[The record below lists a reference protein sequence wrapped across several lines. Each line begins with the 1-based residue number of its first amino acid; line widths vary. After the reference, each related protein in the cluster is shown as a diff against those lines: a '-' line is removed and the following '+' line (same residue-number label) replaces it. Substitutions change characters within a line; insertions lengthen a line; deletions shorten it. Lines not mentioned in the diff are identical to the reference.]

1 VTADGT
7 VVFERRIVTR
17 AEQFAS
23 VFGGRA
29 RMRILLE
36 ASTESEWVATCLE
49 ELGHEVIVAD
59 PNFAAMYGTRTRRIT
74 TDRRDVAALADA
86 NRSGVYRPAYRVSPA
101 QRAVRQRLLVRDQ
114 LVRMRTHLIHLLRSQ
129 VRATGRRMPTGAAD
143 TFARR
148 FAGLDLPAPV
158 RAALRPLTD
167 LLEGLAIPRSCSDA
181 AQALQA
187 LLRPFPL
194 GPRG

>member
-1 VTADGT
+1 MTADGT

-23 VFGGRA
+23 GFGGRA

-101 QRAVRQRLLVRDQ
+101 QARCLYAMWRDGQDFDGTRGRL
-114 LVRMRTHLIHLLRSQ
+114 M
-129 VRATGRRMPTGAAD
+129 AA
-143 TFARR
+143 A
-148 FAGLDLPAPV
+148 
-158 RAALRPLTD
+158 
-167 LLEGLAIPRSCSDA
+167 
-181 AQALQA
+181 
-187 LLRPFPL
+187 
-194 GPRG
+194 